1 MRQIR
6 QIECMTEESLIK
18 YPCDFPIK
26 IMGKAE
32 QDFTRITLAIV
43 KRHAP
48 DFDETTIEMRSSKGG
63 NYLSITCTV
72 RATSRDQ
79 LDALYRALTD
89 HPMISVVL

>member
-1 MRQIR
+1 MS
-6 QIECMTEESLIK
+6 EASLIE

-32 QDFTRITLAIV
+32 QDFLGTAVEIV
-43 KRHAP
+43 KHHAP
-48 DFDETTIEMRSSKGG
+48 DFDETTIEVRESKGG
-63 NYLSITCTV
+63 NYISITCTI

-79 LDALYRALTD
+79 LDALYQALTG

>member
-1 MRQIR
+1 
-6 QIECMTEESLIK
+6 MTEESLIK

-32 QDFTRITLAIV
+32 QDFTEVTLAIV

-48 DFDETTIEMRSSKGG
+48 DFDETTIEIRSSKGG
-63 NYLSITCTV
+63 NYLSITCTI

-89 HPMISVVL
+89 HPMISIVL

>member
-1 MRQIR
+1 
-6 QIECMTEESLIK
+6 MTEESLIK

-32 QDFTRITLAIV
+32 QDFTEVILAIV

-48 DFDETTIEMRSSKGG
+48 DFDETTIEIRSSKGG
-63 NYLSITCTV
+63 NYLSITCTI

>member
-1 MRQIR
+1 
-6 QIECMTEESLIK
+6 MTEESLIE

-32 QDFTRITLAIV
+32 QDFAEVTLAIV

-48 DFDETTIEMRSSKGG
+48 DFDETTIEIRSSKGG
-63 NYLSITCTV
+63 NYLSITCTI

-79 LDALYRALTD
+79 LDALYQALTD
-89 HPMISVVL
+89 HPLISVVL